1 MQRKPTVAEQEIT
14 SIPKCIFLMAVRAK
28 KVEEKIAENS
38 IAQPAGVDIKL
49 PLPSTPYL
57 EFLMP
62 PGVRLGV
69 FSL

>member
-1 MQRKPTVAEQEIT
+1 MQRKPTVAEQEII

-28 KVEEKIAENS
+28 KAKEKTARTQLPNLL
-38 IAQPAGVDIKL
+38 GVDIKL
-49 PLPSTPYL
+49 PLPSTPSL
-57 EFLMP
+57 EFLIP